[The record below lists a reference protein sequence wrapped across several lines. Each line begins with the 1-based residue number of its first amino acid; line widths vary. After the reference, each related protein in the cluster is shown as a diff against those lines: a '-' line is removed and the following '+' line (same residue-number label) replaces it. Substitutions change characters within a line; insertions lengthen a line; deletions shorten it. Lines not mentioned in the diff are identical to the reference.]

1 MGPKQSGSNTTGFM
15 SYAEVQRLAASGGC
29 HAVMTAYD
37 NASVSSY
44 VLVGDVWVAFDSVAV
59 VAEKLD
65 FVARRGLLGYILW
78 TSASDTDEQFQH

>member
-1 MGPKQSGSNTTGFM
+1 M

-44 VLVGDVWVAFDSVAV
+44 LLVGDVWVAFDGVAV

-65 FVARRGLLGYILW
+65 FVALRSLLGYILW